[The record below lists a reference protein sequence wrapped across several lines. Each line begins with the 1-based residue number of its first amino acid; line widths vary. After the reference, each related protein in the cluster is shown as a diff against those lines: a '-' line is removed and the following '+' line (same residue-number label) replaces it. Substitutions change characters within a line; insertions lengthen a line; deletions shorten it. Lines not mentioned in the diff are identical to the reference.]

1 MATQKRGINTQS
13 VHAGCRPDPLY
24 GGVSVPIYQSST
36 FAFES
41 ADQGAARFRGD
52 EGGYIYTRMGNP
64 TAAALEEAV
73 ASMEG
78 GHAGLATSSGMA
90 AIFTVF
96 FTYLEAGAHMIG
108 TDSIYGP
115 SRVAVEKH
123 FRKFAVQSDFV
134 DTSDVD
140 KVRAAV
146 RPETRMLYIETPE
159 NPTIRLT
166 DIQACADIAR
176 EHELL
181 LVVDNTFASP
191 VLQRP
196 LEYGADI
203 VVHSMTK
210 FLNGHADVVAGMIVA
225 STEQQR
231 MALRDVLNHH
241 GGCIDPHQA
250 WLVHRGLKTLGLRVV
265 QAQRNAQAVSEMLHR
280 HPAVE
285 WVRYPGAPDHPQR
298 DLVARQMD
306 GPGALLCFGVQ
317 GGLEAGRALMEQVRI
332 ATLAVSLGGVE
343 TLIEH
348 PASMTHAG
356 LSGDVRDEAGITD
369 NLIRLAVGCEDTEDI
384 INDLRAALDSLPR
397 HEPLLAGAGSP
408 CHQPTAS
415 WHYRS
420 RRHL

>member
-1 MATQKRGINTQS
+1 MTNRKGGINTRS
-13 VHAGCRPDPLY
+13 VHAGCKPDPLY

-41 ADQGAARFRGD
+41 ANQGAARFRGD
-52 EGGYIYTRMGNP
+52 EDGFIYTRMGNP
-64 TAAALEEAV
+64 TVAALEEAV

-78 GHAGLATSSGMA
+78 GHAGLATGSGMA

-96 FTYLEAGAHMIG
+96 FTYLETGAHVIG

-115 SRVAVEKH
+115 SRVAIEKH
-123 FRKFAVQSDFV
+123 FRKFGVLSDFV
-134 DTSDVD
+134 NTSEVERI
-140 KVRAAV
+140 RAAV
-146 RPETRMLYIETPE
+146 RPETRMLYVETPE

-166 DIQACADIAR
+166 DIKACAEIAR
-176 EHELL
+176 EFGLL

-196 LEYGADI
+196 LEHGADI

-210 FLNGHADVVAGMIVA
+210 FLNGHADIVAGMIVA

-231 MALRDVLNHH
+231 VALRDVLNHH

-250 WLVHRGLKTLGLRVV
+250 WLVHRGLKTLGLRVT
-265 QAQRNAQAVSEMLHR
+265 QAQRSAMVVSEMLR
-280 HPAVE
+280 GHPAVE
-285 WVRYPGAPDHPQR
+285 WVRYPGSPDHPQA

-306 GPGALLCFGVQ
+306 GPGALLCFGVR
-317 GGLEAGRALMEQVRI
+317 GGLDAGRTLMERVEV

-348 PASMTHAG
+348 PASMTHAS
-356 LSGDVRDEAGITD
+356 LTHEAREEAGITD

-384 INDLRAALDSLPR
+384 VHDLEAALDSL
-397 HEPLLAGAGSP
+397 EA
-408 CHQPTAS
+408 
-415 WHYRS
+415 
-420 RRHL
+420 